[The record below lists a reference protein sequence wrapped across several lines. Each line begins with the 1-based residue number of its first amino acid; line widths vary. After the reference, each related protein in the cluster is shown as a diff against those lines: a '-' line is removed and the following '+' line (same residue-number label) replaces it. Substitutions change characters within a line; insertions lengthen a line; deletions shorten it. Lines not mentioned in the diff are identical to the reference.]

1 MNIAL
6 SNATQPFCC
15 IWQCAVSRW
24 RGRSNLGELTST
36 VQKQNFSYTY
46 LQRRHPRPQFRTYI
60 AQVSA

>member
-6 SNATQPFCC
+6 SNANLAFCC
-15 IWQCAVSRW
+15 IWQFALSRW
-24 RGRSNLGELTST
+24 RGRSKVGKLTST
-36 VQKQNFSYTY
+36 VQKQNSSYTH